1 MNFRERLSSLLE
13 TLVLIII
20 DTETNR
26 RLAAGV
32 VPYLPP
38 LMALEQPVYTWECPA
53 SVWGVWE
60 FALGTGILHST

>member
-1 MNFRERLSSLLE
+1 MNFRERLSSPLE

-20 DTETNR
+20 DTNR

-32 VPYLPP
+32 VPCLP
-38 LMALEQPVYTWECPA
+38 LRMALEQPVYTLECPA

-60 FALGTGILHST
+60 FALGKGILHSI